1 MNKKI
6 IRLTESDLHSIIK
19 EVAGTIRINERQRRL
34 TEAPK
39 YATKIING
47 LFAFNKET
55 TDEEIIDTIL
65 HDFVQKCVGL
75 IKDTYA
81 PNCAF
86 SSTYTYSLFLQR
98 YGVDDGYDDSTE
110 EIFSDIPA
118 VTCQEIYKKEFPKT
132 AKLFS
137 VEDFRDMFGIGEF
150 PIITIWKG
158 LHQSS
163 KGQPEIVVNYSI
175 SR

>member
-1 MNKKI
+1 MNKKT
-6 IRLTESDLHSIIK
+6 IRLTESDLHNIIK

-34 TEAPK
+34 NEAPK
-39 YATKIING
+39 HATKIING
-47 LFAFNKET
+47 LFMFNKET

-75 IKDTYA
+75 IKDTHA

-86 SSTYTYSLFLQR
+86 NSTYTYNLFLQR
-98 YGVDDGYDDSTE
+98 YGVDNAYDDATE

-163 KGQPEIVVNYSI
+163 KEQPKIVVTYSI